1 MMDAFEM
8 LQELLAQGQFE
19 LILPEAFETAKLMDK
34 LRLVYLMNDA
44 VESFLVFH
52 QVKMTGSYQ
61 SDYEGEL
68 DASLQKDG
76 DGYVLSVWQGECVVT
91 LFFKRLELEVH
102 LYEYSGIGHF
112 WMKGDEDLR
121 VLEYQIAILRDK
133 YHYLGEEYCTE
144 KERQLASLAD
154 FPPLN
159 ACSYPAVPKQ
169 YRVGSEDLKEVA
181 PEAIKL
187 MEAFAVQTQ
196 DRELIQLLRLYE
208 CFPKPVIA
216 KQIDFIANKYICE
229 EYLIHSMTE
238 NGTIA
243 FMTST
248 GGNGWEKEENKKY
261 PRRTFS
267 KEADKNLNQLLKK
280 AEAERIELNKKGI
293 RAEVFREE
301 PFTMAQDD
309 LDFHVYLLIWQN
321 GWHKKRVTV
330 EEIK

>member
-1 MMDAFEM
+1 
-8 LQELLAQGQFE
+8 
-19 LILPEAFETAKLMDK
+19 
-34 LRLVYLMNDA
+34 
-44 VESFLVFH
+44 
-52 QVKMTGSYQ
+52 
-61 SDYEGEL
+61 
-68 DASLQKDG
+68 
-76 DGYVLSVWQGECVVT
+76 
-91 LFFKRLELEVH
+91 
-102 LYEYSGIGHF
+102 
-112 WMKGDEDLR
+112 MKGDEDLR

-187 MEAFAVQTQ
+187 MEAFAVQAK

-208 CFPKPVIA
+208 GFPKPVIA
-216 KQIDFIANKYICE
+216 KQIAKLLKKKKHEKITQ
-229 EYLIHSMTE
+229 LISE
-238 NGTIA
+238 CL
-243 FMTST
+243 
-248 GGNGWEKEENKKY
+248 KEENKKY

-280 AEAERIELNKKGI
+280 AEAKRLELKKKGI

-321 GWHKKRVTV
+321 GWNKKRVTV
-330 EEIK
+330 EEIKQD